1 MNTTTHRLACLA
13 CIALASLSVQ
23 AEPLLQGKRIVTDNA
38 NGGLA
43 VRSAGSVNGSQVD
56 AAGQRRLLTDGNGNL
71 SANGSS
77 AFTTTNGSSGS
88 RSTRV
93 TRSADGSA
101 SGERSTTATNAET
114 GVTFN
119 GSTSY
124 TKGSGASRSASCT
137 DASGKTVTC
146 GSAR

>member
-1 MNTTTHRLACLA
+1 MITKTLCFAA
-13 CIALASLSVQ
+13 AALAAALAAH
-23 AEPLLQGKRIVTDNA
+23 AEPLLQGKRIVTDTA

-56 AAGQRRLLTDGNGNL
+56 AAGQRRLLVDGQGNVR
-71 SANGSS
+71 AQGSS
-77 AFTTTNGSSGS
+77 AVSTANGGTAS
-88 RSTRV
+88 RSARF
-93 TRSADGSA
+93 TRSADGTA
-101 SGERSTTATNAET
+101 SGERSSTATNANT

-124 TKGSGASRSASCT
+124 TKDSGVSRSAGCT
-137 DASGKTVTC
+137 DASGQTVTC